1 MKLIRFGEPGKEKP
15 GVFLNDGARVDASG
29 FGSDYDEAF
38 FGNGGLAALRQWLER
53 NSSAAPRVAPSI
65 RFGPPIC
72 RPSKILCIRLNFRDH
87 AAESGMGI
95 PPEPGIFFQ
104 ATTSLRGPHVPV

>member
-53 NSSAAPRVAPSI
+53 NKSAAPRVAPSI
-65 RFGPPIC
+65 PFGAPVFPPSQNVCIG
-72 RPSKILCIRLNFRDH
+72 PKIPCPP
-87 AAESGMGI
+87 AARGSGN
-95 PPEPGIFFQ
+95 PPEPGIFF
-104 ATTSLRGPHVPV
+104 

>member
-38 FGNGGLAALRQWLER
+38 FGNGGLAALRQWVGR

-65 RFGPPIC
+65 RFGPPVF
-72 RPSKILCIRLNFRDH
+72 RPRQNLCLGPNFPGPP
-87 AAESGMGI
+87 AANRIGI
-95 PPEPGIFFQ
+95 PHEPVDFLK
-104 ATTSLRGPHVPV
+104 ATTSRAGPDD